1 MRIAVLVGNGFDLSL
16 GLETSP
22 DAFLAEFVKENVHRE
37 DASDNRS
44 AADSHPGERLAKTI
58 AVEGLKAWS
67 AYEEKIGEYSK
78 EYSLENVEDYFDE
91 IDALQQF
98 LTVWLSGEDER
109 ITEEFIKKNAGPCLK
124 SLAKF
129 QDALPVRQKEAISAL
144 YAAHKSEDRAFD
156 ILCFNYT
163 SALRRMYDS
172 LGGEGAA
179 LAGLSGNRAVRLG
192 KFIYVHDSLKGVP
205 VTGVNDVEQIANPDI
220 AGDSRACSLLIK
232 GEIQS
237 SVLHKNDD
245 SLGLSIIATAKL
257 IVVFGMSFGKCDRR
271 WWEKV
276 LGRMRADKEVLLV
289 LYVFSQDKVRLT
301 PLTLL
306 RREAS
311 ALRSLL
317 DGAGFD
323 SIDDIVDRIIVAD
336 SKSLFPV
343 VGKAQPKVAVD

>member
-1 MRIAVLVGNGFDLSL
+1 
-16 GLETSP
+16 
-22 DAFLAEFVKENVHRE
+22 
-37 DASDNRS
+37 
-44 AADSHPGERLAKTI
+44 
-58 AVEGLKAWS
+58 
-67 AYEEKIGEYSK
+67 
-78 EYSLENVEDYFDE
+78 
-91 IDALQQF
+91 
-98 LTVWLSGEDER
+98 
-109 ITEEFIKKNAGPCLK
+109 
-124 SLAKF
+124 
-129 QDALPVRQKEAISAL
+129 
-144 YAAHKSEDRAFD
+144 
-156 ILCFNYT
+156 
-163 SALRRMYDS
+163 MYDS

-301 PLTLL
+301 PLSLL

-343 VGKAQPKVAVD
+343 VSKAQPKVAVD